1 MGITQ
6 PSISLSFTER
16 GMTALTRGERG
27 IIAMI
32 LKDDAELESKLVTMA
47 SVVDIP
53 SELTETNKEQIR
65 LAFKGYQSTPKKVIA
80 YVLKTTAEDYTEA
93 LTAFESVK
101 FDYLVVP
108 TVGTDK
114 KTEDIVAYVKSQ
126 RQSDKLIKAILP
138 NTNADTEGI
147 INFATEKLYADDKE
161 YDTEEYCSRIAGII
175 AGTPLNISAT
185 YAPLPELTDCTH
197 LLKEAMDEA
206 ANTGKFIVFF
216 DGEKVKTGR
225 AVNSFVTT
233 TEVKGDQFRKIKKV
247 DVMDM
252 IQNDIK
258 VTAEDNYIGKYTN
271 NYDNKCLLIAAISN
285 YFDGLIADNILS
297 SASVEIDIKKNAS
310 YLRENK
316 KKVNGKDV
324 DSMSSDEIK
333 RADTGSNV
341 FLMAT
346 INILDAIE
354 DIYIPIAI

>member
-6 PSISLSFTER
+6 PSISVSFTER
-16 GMTALTRGERG
+16 GITALTRGERG

-32 LKDDAELESKLVTMA
+32 LKDDAELENPIVTMA

-53 SELTETNKEQIR
+53 SELTQTNKEQIS

-114 KTEDIVAYVKSQ
+114 KTEDIVSYVKAQ

-138 NTNADTEGI
+138 NTNADAEGI

-175 AGTPLNISAT
+175 AGTPLNISST

-197 LLKEAMDEA
+197 LSREAMDEA

-233 TEVKGDQFRKIKKV
+233 TEEKGESFRKIKKV

-258 VTAEDNYIGKYTN
+258 VTAEDNYIGKYANT
-271 NYDNKCLLIAAISN
+271 YDNKCLLIAAISN
-285 YFDGLIADNILS
+285 YFAGLIADNILS
-297 SASVEIDIKKNAS
+297 SASVEIDMVKNAA
-310 YLRENK
+310 YLREK
-316 KKVNGKDV
+316 GKDV
-324 DSMSSDEIK
+324 DSMRSDEIK
-333 RADTGSNV
+333 QADTGSNV
-341 FLMAT
+341 FLAAQV
-346 INILDAIE
+346 NILDAIE